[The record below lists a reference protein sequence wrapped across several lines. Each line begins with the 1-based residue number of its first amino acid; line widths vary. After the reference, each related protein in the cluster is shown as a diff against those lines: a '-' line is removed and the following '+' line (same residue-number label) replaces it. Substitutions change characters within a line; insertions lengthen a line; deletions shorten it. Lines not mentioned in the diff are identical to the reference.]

1 MLSQHVSFQLP
12 VKGYHFLIVME
23 KVSKTFEEFFEN
35 VYGIYGKMLGAS
47 KSILEGRMQVIMK
60 NSLRNA
66 HQHPLQELSA
76 MKNYYRPK

>member
-1 MLSQHVSFQLP
+1 
-12 VKGYHFLIVME
+12 
-23 KVSKTFEEFFEN
+23 
-35 VYGIYGKMLGAS
+35 MLGAS

-76 MKNYYRPK
+76 MKNYY